1 MVDVIIGLAPAMIAA
16 GYYFRLYA
24 FILISTCVISAVA
37 TEWLCNLIRKKP
49 NPLESLGDFSAV
61 VTGIILALSIPPSL
75 PVWAA
80 VIGSAFSIAI
90 GKMVF
95 GGLGA
100 NIFNPAM
107 VGRAFLTAC
116 FGMLMTTWTVP
127 ATVGFLFSV
136 DAEFQSELD
145 SGIIPEELCRGFV
158 ENDTALSED
167 ARISVEKAGS
177 NWLIADK
184 DKKYC
189 IRKELF
195 SKKWLKLN
203 IYKIGPQMPK
213 ISAENKLDARTQ
225 ATPLAWSKQA
235 QKASRKAATYDRAI
249 AELQE
254 KSETDPKAAAE
265 LLQSTDAYDKAK
277 ALAKTS
283 IEAVD
288 ENLKGT
294 FTGEVGGCLGETSAL
309 ALLIGGVYL
318 LIRRTISLHIPLAV
332 MVSVFVFAGAAYLIN
347 PDAYA
352 SPVFHL
358 CAGGLLI
365 GAFFIATDPV
375 TAPLSTK
382 GMWIFGIGVGTITML
397 IRIVGEY
404 PEGVMYSVLLMN
416 AVTPLID
423 RFCKLVPAGGKPNV

>member
-1 MVDVIIGLAPAMIAA
+1 MVDVIIGLAPAMVAA
-16 GYYFRLYA
+16 GYYFRLRA
-24 FILISTCVISAVA
+24 FVLIATCVISAVV

-49 NPLESLGDFSAV
+49 DPLESLGDFSAV
-61 VTGIILALSIPPSL
+61 VTGIILAMSVPPGL

-107 VGRAFLTAC
+107 VGRAFLTAS

-127 ATVGFLFSV
+127 ASI
-136 DAEFQSELD
+136 DA
-145 SGIIPEELCRGFV
+145 
-158 ENDTALSED
+158 A
-167 ARISVEKAGS
+167 
-177 NWLIADK
+177 
-184 DKKYC
+184 
-189 IRKELF
+189 
-195 SKKWLKLN
+195 
-203 IYKIGPQMPK
+203 MPN
-213 ISAENKLDARTQ
+213 ISAENKPHARTQ
-225 ATPLAWSKQA
+225 ATPLAWSKQLMKADKQVRAYEGKKWPDVFEGSERSAEIQQEHMAYERAEVLA
-235 QKASRKAATYDRAI
+235 Q
-249 AELQE
+249 
-254 KSETDPKAAAE
+254 
-265 LLQSTDAYDKAK
+265 
-277 ALAKTS
+277 TS
-283 IEAVD
+283 AQAVD
-288 ENLKGT
+288 ASLEAA

-309 ALLIGGVYL
+309 ALIIGGIYL
-318 LIRRTISLHIPLAV
+318 LIRRTISFHIPLAV

-382 GMWIFGIGVGTITML
+382 GMWIFGIGVGAITML